1 MFPLSRR
8 RAFHCN
14 DFGLDSATIPRD
26 AKRQAGPPSRNG
38 IHSRQNHFRFNPSRM
53 LVGHYSRFA
62 ANNAQP
68 RLMVLPRRD
77 FPHTVPFQGLQR
89 SFLAL

>member
-1 MFPLSRR
+1 
-8 RAFHCN
+8 
-14 DFGLDSATIPRD
+14 
-26 AKRQAGPPSRNG
+26 
-38 IHSRQNHFRFNPSRM
+38 M

-77 FPHTVPFQGLQR
+77 FPRTVPFQGLQR